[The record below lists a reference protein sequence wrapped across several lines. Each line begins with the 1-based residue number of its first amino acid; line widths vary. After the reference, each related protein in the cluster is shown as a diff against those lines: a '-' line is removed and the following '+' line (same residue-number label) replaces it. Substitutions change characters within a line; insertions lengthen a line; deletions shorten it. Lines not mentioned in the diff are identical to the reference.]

1 MSDRLHEIMGQIG
14 ILHNQLLENKK
25 IKNETNATK
34 KIETGVL
41 IKK

>member
-25 IKNETNATK
+25 IKNAKLNYYFSNY
-34 KIETGVL
+34 
-41 IKK
+41 